1 DTGGFDTIQFGE
13 GVGKEDISFFMQNAR
28 LYLQYS
34 DTDSVT
40 IAGQSKDDNQIERIE
55 LNDGSYMTNADIDLI
70 VQQMSAFA
78 SEKGIWKPDNNDI
91 RNNEQMM
98 QIVTSGWQI

>member
-1 DTGGFDTIQFGE
+1 
-13 GVGKEDISFFMQNAR
+13 
-28 LYLQYS
+28 
-34 DTDSVT
+34 
-40 IAGQSKDDNQIERIE
+40 
-55 LNDGSYMTNADIDLI
+55 MTNADIDLI

-78 SEKGIWKPDNNDI
+78 SENGIWRPDNNDI